1 MMPAPPPTPRSRSFL
16 AAFGPGLLFA
26 GTAIGVSH
34 LVQATRAGATAG
46 FALLFA
52 VVLANALK
60 YPAFLF
66 GPRYAAATGTSLLE
80 GYRRQGRWALI
91 LYGVLTLAT
100 MFTVQA
106 AVLLTTAG
114 LLGALIDL
122 PPIPLALALTALAV
136 GVLALGRFP
145 GLDRLNKVLVALLT
159 VSTLIATALALPRI
173 DWSGP
178 WLPDP
183 ATFTTASVVFLVGL
197 VGWMPSGVDVAVWHS
212 LWSLARR
219 QSTGHAPT
227 AREAKLDFD
236 IGYLGTALLAVCFL
250 LLGAAVMHG
259 PGESFPAAPAAF
271 AAKVVDLYAQTLG
284 AWSRP
289 LMGLAAFAVMLTTLI
304 TVVDGF
310 PRALATLQARLRGPE
325 TPGVVHA
332 DEPGARRTYWVALA
346 AIALVAVLIIAA
358 FRGALTPLVE
368 VATALSFLTAP
379 VLCWLNHRAITGPE
393 IVGEHRPGR
402 GLLALSWVGIVFNGA
417 FAILYLVVIA

>member
-1 MMPAPPPTPRSRSFL
+1 MTAPAPRTRTFL

-46 FALLFA
+46 LSLLLA

-80 GYRRQGRWALI
+80 GYRRQGRWALA
-91 LYGVLTLAT
+91 LYGLLTLTT
-100 MFTVQA
+100 MFTVHA

-122 PPIPLALALTALAV
+122 PPLPLAAGLSALAV
-136 GVLALGRFP
+136 AVLAVGRFP
-145 GLDRLNKVLVALLT
+145 GLDRINKALVAVLT
-159 VSTLIATALALPRI
+159 LSTLAATALALPRV

-183 ATFTTASVVFLVGL
+183 ASFTAASVVFLVGL
-197 VGWMPSGVDVAVWHS
+197 IGWMPSGVDVAVWHS
-212 LWSLARR
+212 LWTLARR
-219 QSTGHAPT
+219 QATGHAPT
-227 AREAKLDFD
+227 ARESKLDFD

-250 LLGAAVMHG
+250 ILGAAVMHG
-259 PGESFPAAPAAF
+259 PGETFPAAPAAF
-271 AAKVVDLYAQTLG
+271 AAKVVDLYAHTLG
-284 AWSRP
+284 EWSRP
-289 LMGLAAFAVMLTTLI
+289 LMGVAAFAVMLTTLT

-310 PRALATLQARLRGPE
+310 PRALATLQARFRTPE

-332 DEPGARRTYWVALA
+332 DEPHAKTTYWA
-346 AIALVAVLIIAA
+346 AIAVSAVLALVIIAA

-393 IVGEHRPGR
+393 VAPGHRPNR
-402 GLLALSWVGIVFNGA
+402 GLLALSWAGIAFNGA
-417 FAILYLVVIA
+417 FAIAYLVVIA